1 MRNKLWF
8 LNFRNHHNK
17 GIINKRNERMI
28 YLNLFDKVKQRVNN
42 LIPTMLEEDSRVTIL
57 ARCLMRTHIK
67 QSSFALIRLDIRN
80 KFVVVF
86 PHNIWIS
93 GPRNNRVMTRS
104 ILFKE
109 ICTEIPH
116 KILQDIWV
124 INPSTRVITESNFF
138 FTPSTRL
145 LEPKALFLVKGYR
158 KLLVKLLLKVLKEAT
173 IPILWLFWIP
183 FNLAKSS
190 FFLLTIFPKVSMFHS
205 FRWGVRLEILW
216 SKSKR
221 LSHFSCIRLLKSS
234 WVIQATSN
242 LKGRSTPFDNSS
254 SEITIIGW
262 WSDCTLGRTLAK
274 PSSCFNLHF
283 TLQKTWS
290 NFLKTLSR
298 PFHLGPLQV
307 NLVPIVVT
315 SINLQSFIQLGK
327 FKHFLRSGWT
337 PPFFSS
343 GLGISLKFPIII
355 QGSWILV
362 ASPLNWY
369 HIVSLSFSQG
379 VDGVVESLLIARVV
393 EMKMKLF
400 FMCFV
405 IASTL
410 LRYGFTSFLLIL

>member
-173 IPILWLFWIP
+173 IPIL
-183 FNLAKSS
+183 
-190 FFLLTIFPKVSMFHS
+190 
-205 FRWGVRLEILW
+205 
-216 SKSKR
+216 
-221 LSHFSCIRLLKSS
+221 
-234 WVIQATSN
+234 
-242 LKGRSTPFDNSS
+242 
-254 SEITIIGW
+254 
-262 WSDCTLGRTLAK
+262 
-274 PSSCFNLHF
+274 
-283 TLQKTWS
+283 
-290 NFLKTLSR
+290 
-298 PFHLGPLQV
+298 
-307 NLVPIVVT
+307 
-315 SINLQSFIQLGK
+315 
-327 FKHFLRSGWT
+327 
-337 PPFFSS
+337 
-343 GLGISLKFPIII
+343 
-355 QGSWILV
+355 
-362 ASPLNWY
+362 
-369 HIVSLSFSQG
+369 
-379 VDGVVESLLIARVV
+379 
-393 EMKMKLF
+393 
-400 FMCFV
+400 
-405 IASTL
+405 
-410 LRYGFTSFLLIL
+410 